1 MTKIITKP
9 RLIAASLVVAVALA
23 STGAYVLGR
32 QDSSSGTLEHR
43 AQNGSTA
50 QQANISTESAA
61 RIDETAKAS
70 SVRNETLENKLLYL
84 IEEEKLAHDVYTK
97 MYELWGAN
105 VFGSILES
113 EATHQSRVLELLQA
127 RSIADPR
134 SSEIGVFKN
143 AELQKLYN
151 DLIAQ
156 GSQSAG
162 EAFKVGV
169 AIEEKDIAD
178 ITVQLATAK
187 DSDVVSTLEALRRGS
202 ENHLRAFNRQLE

>member
-1 MTKIITKP
+1 MPETRIYMKKVLFALLT
-9 RLIAASLVVAVALA
+9 IAALAAGSVLWLTRDNDTSSKESASVVDRASVDLA
-23 STGAYVLGR
+23 T
-32 QDSSSGTLEHR
+32 DT
-43 AQNGSTA
+43 TA
-50 QQANISTESAA
+50 IEPGPATPSSTE
-61 RIDETAKAS
+61 TQL
-70 SVRNETLENKLLYL
+70 VYL

-105 VFGSILES
+105 VFGNILES